1 MAQPPQRPRSPR
13 PADRKPARQNYR
25 LVPITG
31 TQNQLVLG
39 LAWQTLL
46 GEDLAREALRTAR
59 RNQATHYTQS
69 GARSPAVGLLKA
81 RGKESRAKT
90 RARLFSAAAAFAQAH
105 AHGPHVVSCA
115 LADGAIWLAVAVDGV
130 VQAGGDRI
138 LRSAA
143 DAQTA
148 IEEAKARYGDIQL
161 YSSEVAG
168 ALPFSLPQLAA
179 LANEQCALRRASF
192 KLSMISPAW
201 WAALGLLLA
210 YLAWDTG
217 ASWWQERQIREQQRQ
232 QALHPEVDA
241 AGLWKQALTTWA
253 DSVRVDGDVG
263 LARILAAIDQVPA
276 APGRWQLVEVDCQP
290 AASSCTALYRRTRLA
305 DNRSLRAALPEGWKI
320 EWLNLD
326 NASARLPIRSDG
338 KPDGKPSNTP
348 GDKPNDQQRAASAP
362 TVSGATRTLALADL
376 PTASALNESWAPQW
390 QALRPALA
398 DFTLSPATAVP
409 VPAPNI
415 KLPDGLEQPVALPP
429 GMKLPQARELVI
441 NAPLRSFHA
450 LPLPPAS
457 AITQLQVRYT
467 PQVQPAL
474 LTSQFMATLKGTI
487 YVQSP

>member
-1 MAQPPQRPRSPR
+1 M
-13 PADRKPARQNYR
+13 
-25 LVPITG
+25 
-31 TQNQLVLG
+31 LG
-39 LAWQTLL
+39 LTWQTLL

-81 RGKESRAKT
+81 SGKESRAKT
-90 RARLFSAAAAFAQAH
+90 RSRLFSAAAAFALAH

-143 DAQTA
+143 EAQTA
-148 IEEAKARYGDIQL
+148 IDQARARYGDIQL
-161 YSSEVAG
+161 YSNEVAG

-179 LANEQCALRRASF
+179 LTNEQCALRRASF
-192 KLSMISPAW
+192 KLSMVSPAW
-201 WAALGLLLA
+201 WAGLGLLLA

-241 AGLWKQALTTWA
+241 AKLWQQALAAWA
-253 DSVRVDGDVG
+253 GSVRVDGNAG
-263 LARILAAIDQVPA
+263 LAHILAIIGQVPV

-290 AASSCTALYRRTRLA
+290 AASRCTALYRRTRLA
-305 DNRSLRAALPEGWKI
+305 DNRSLRAALPDSWKI

-326 NASARLPIRSDG
+326 SASARLPIPSD
-338 KPDGKPSNTP
+338 
-348 GDKPNDQQRAASAP
+348 DKP
-362 TVSGATRTLALADL
+362 LALAEL
-376 PTASALNESWAPQW
+376 PTANAINESWAPQW

-398 DFTLSPATAVP
+398 DFTLSAATAVP

-429 GMKLPQARELVI
+429 DMTVPQARELVI

-450 LPLPPAS
+450 LSLPPTS
-457 AITQLQVRYT
+457 AITQLQARYT
-467 PQVQPAL
+467 PGTSPAL

>member
-1 MAQPPQRPRSPR
+1 MAPQPQRPRNLR
-13 PADRKPARQNYR
+13 PPDRKPARQNYR
-25 LVPITG
+25 LVPIAG
-31 TQNQLVLG
+31 TDNQLVLG
-39 LAWQTLL
+39 LTWQTLL

-59 RNQATHYTQS
+59 RTQATHYTQS

-81 RGKESRAKT
+81 SGKEIRAKT
-90 RARLFSAAAAFAQAH
+90 RHRLFSAAAAFAQAH

-143 DAQTA
+143 DAHAA
-148 IEEAKARYGDIQL
+148 IDEARTRYGDIQL
-161 YSSEVAG
+161 YSNEVAG
-168 ALPFSLPQLAA
+168 ALAFSLPQLAA

-201 WAALGLLLA
+201 WGGLGLLLA

-241 AGLWKQALTTWA
+241 AGLWKQALTNWA
-253 DSVRVDGDVG
+253 DSVRVDGNAG
-263 LARILAAIDQVPA
+263 LASTLAAIAQVPA
-276 APGRWQLVEVDCQP
+276 RPGRWQLVEVDCRP
-290 AASSCTALYRRTRLA
+290 AESRCAGLYRRTRLA
-305 DNRSLRAALPEGWKI
+305 DNSSLRAALPQNWGI
-320 EWLNLD
+320 QWLSLD
-326 NASARLPIRSDG
+326 SASVHLPIAPIDEQDAG
-338 KPDGKPSNTP
+338 
-348 GDKPNDQQRAASAP
+348 RAA
-362 TVSGATRTLALADL
+362 TGSGATRRLALADL
-376 PTASALNESWAPQW
+376 PTANALNESWLPRW

-398 DFTLSPATAVP
+398 DFTLSPAAAVP
-409 VPAPNI
+409 IPAPNI
-415 KLPDGLEQPVALPP
+415 KLPNGLEQPVALPA
-429 GMKLPQARELVI
+429 GMTLPQARDLVI
-441 NAPLRSFHA
+441 NAPLRSFYA

-457 AITQLQVRYT
+457 TITQLQVRYA
-467 PQVQPAL
+467 PQVQPTL

>member
-1 MAQPPQRPRSPR
+1 MAHPPQRPRSPR
-13 PADRKPARQNYR
+13 PADPKPVRQNYR
-25 LVPITG
+25 LVPIAG
-31 TQNQLVLG
+31 TENQLVLG

-81 RGKESRAKT
+81 SGKESRAKT
-90 RARLFSAAAAFAQAH
+90 RSRLFSAAAAFALAH
-105 AHGPHVVSCA
+105 GHGPHVVSCA

-138 LRSAA
+138 LRNAA
-143 DAQTA
+143 EAQTA
-148 IEEAKARYGDIQL
+148 IDEAKARYGDIQL
-161 YSSEVAG
+161 YSNEVAG

-201 WAALGLLLA
+201 WVALGLLLA
-210 YLAWDTG
+210 YLAWDSG

-232 QALHPEVDA
+232 QALHPVVDA

-253 DSVRVDGDVG
+253 NSIRVDGNAG
-263 LARILAAIDQVPA
+263 LAQILAAIARVPA

-290 AASSCTALYRRTRLA
+290 ATLSCSALYRRTRLA
-305 DNRSLRAALPEGWKI
+305 DNPSLRAALPRNWDI
-320 EWLNLD
+320 QWLNLD
-326 NASARLPIRSDG
+326 NASARLPIPADER
-338 KPDGKPSNTP
+338 PSE
-348 GDKPNDQQRAASAP
+348 QQRGASAP
-362 TVSGATRTLALADL
+362 TVKVMAKVLALADM
-376 PTASALNESWAPQW
+376 PTANAVNELWAPQW
-390 QALRPALA
+390 QALRPALT
-398 DFTLSPATAVP
+398 DFTLSPAAAVP

-415 KLPDGLEQPVALPP
+415 KLPDGLEQPVALPV
-429 GMKLPQARELVI
+429 GMTLPQARELVI
-441 NAPLRSFHA
+441 NAPLRSFYA
-450 LPLPPAS
+450 LSLPPTS
-457 AITQLQVRYT
+457 AITQLQVRYA